1 LTCVVFNDKK
11 HRLGQMSKVGF
22 DRDSVKNL
30 SEKAANE
37 PTRFN
42 AMERSS
48 FVKTHVEKISKMVK
62 DKHSLD
68 DIKGVFPEF
77 CEQYPNI
84 LEMITRPGGYDQRSL
99 DMMIKLLE
107 KMGQGAKSQHEASI
121 QIGQH
126 LLNTYVKPQ
135 LDSTE

>member
-1 LTCVVFNDKK
+1 
-11 HRLGQMSKVGF
+11 MSKVGF

-42 AMERSS
+42 ATDRSK
-48 FVKTHVEKISKMVK
+48 FVREHVDKISKMIK
-62 DKHSLD
+62 DKHTVD
-68 DIKGVFPEF
+68 DIKSIFPEF

-84 LEMITRPGGYDQRSL
+84 LEMITRPSGYDQRSL
-99 DMMIKLLE
+99 DLMFKMLE
-107 KMGQGAKSQHEASI
+107 KMGRGAASQHEASI
-121 QIGQH
+121 QVGQH
-126 LLNTYVKPQ
+126 LLNAYVKPQ

>member
-1 LTCVVFNDKK
+1 
-11 HRLGQMSKVGF
+11 MSKVGF

-42 AMERSS
+42 ATERSS

-68 DIKGVFPEF
+68 DIKAVFPEF

>member
-1 LTCVVFNDKK
+1 
-11 HRLGQMSKVGF
+11 MSNI
-22 DRDSVKNL
+22 DPNSVKKL
-30 SEKAANE
+30 SEKAATE

-42 AMERSS
+42 ASERSA
-48 FVKTHVEKISKMVK
+48 FVKDHIVKITAMLNSNYSV
-62 DKHSLD
+62 D
-68 DIKGVFPEF
+68 DIKAVFPEF

-99 DMMIKLLE
+99 DIMIKLLE
-107 KMGQGAKSQHEASI
+107 KMGQGIKSQHEASF
-121 QIGQH
+121 QVGQH

>member
-1 LTCVVFNDKK
+1 MCAILYDKK
-11 HRLGQMSKVGF
+11 HTLRQMSKVGF

-42 AMERSS
+42 ATERSS

-68 DIKGVFPEF
+68 DIKAVFPEF
-77 CEQYPNI
+77 SEQYPNI
-84 LEMITRPGGYDQRSL
+84 VEMITRPGGYDQRSL
-99 DMMIKLLE
+99 DIMIKLLE
-107 KMGQGAKSQHEASI
+107 KMGQGTKSQHEASI
-121 QIGQH
+121 QVGQH

>member
-1 LTCVVFNDKK
+1 
-11 HRLGQMSKVGF
+11 MSKVGF

-42 AMERSS
+42 ATERSS
-48 FVKTHVEKISKMVK
+48 FVKTHVEKISKMIK

-68 DIKGVFPEF
+68 DIKAVFPEF

-99 DMMIKLLE
+99 DIMIKLLE

-121 QIGQH
+121 QVGQH

>member
-1 LTCVVFNDKK
+1 
-11 HRLGQMSKVGF
+11 MSKVGF

-42 AMERSS
+42 ATERSS
-48 FVKTHVEKISKMVK
+48 FVKTHVEKVSKMLK
-62 DKHSLD
+62 EKHSLD
-68 DIKGVFPEF
+68 DIKAVFPEF

-99 DMMIKLLE
+99 DIMIKLLE

>member
-1 LTCVVFNDKK
+1 MCAIFNDIN
-11 HRLGQMSKVGF
+11 HILGQMSKIGF

-42 AMERSS
+42 ATERSA
-48 FVKTHVEKISKMVK
+48 FVKDHIEKISTMVK
-62 DKHSLD
+62 SKHSVD
-68 DIKGVFPEF
+68 DIKAVFPEF

-99 DMMIKLLE
+99 DMMVKMLE
-107 KMGQGAKSQHEASI
+107 KMGQGLKSQHEASI
-121 QIGQH
+121 QVGQH
-126 LLNTYVKPQ
+126 LLNAYVKPQ

>member
-1 LTCVVFNDKK
+1 
-11 HRLGQMSKVGF
+11 MSKVGF

-42 AMERSS
+42 AAERSS
-48 FVKTHVEKISKMVK
+48 FVKTHVEKISKMIK

-68 DIKGVFPEF
+68 DIKAVFPEF

-99 DMMIKLLE
+99 DIMIKLLE

-121 QIGQH
+121 QVGQH

>member
-1 LTCVVFNDKK
+1 
-11 HRLGQMSKVGF
+11 MSKVGF

-42 AMERSS
+42 ATERSS
-48 FVKTHVEKISKMVK
+48 FVKDHVEKITKMVK
-62 DKHSLD
+62 DRHSVD
-68 DIKGVFPEF
+68 DIKSVFPEF
-77 CEQYPNI
+77 CEQYPKI

-99 DMMIKLLE
+99 DLMLRLLE
-107 KMGQGAKSQHEASI
+107 KMGQGVKSQHEASI
-121 QIGQH
+121 HVGQH
-126 LLNTYVKPQ
+126 LLDSYVKPQ

>member
-1 LTCVVFNDKK
+1 
-11 HRLGQMSKVGF
+11 MSKVGF

-42 AMERSS
+42 ATERSN
-48 FVKTHVEKISKMVK
+48 FVKEHVEKITKMLK
-62 DKHSLD
+62 DRHSLD
-68 DIKGVFPEF
+68 DIKSVFPEF

-99 DMMIKLLE
+99 DLMLRLLE
-107 KMGQGAKSQHEASI
+107 KMGQGVKSQHEASI
-121 QIGQH
+121 HVGQH
-126 LLNTYVKPQ
+126 LLDSYVKPQ

>member
-1 LTCVVFNDKK
+1 
-11 HRLGQMSKVGF
+11 MSKVGF

-42 AMERSS
+42 ATERSS
-48 FVKTHVEKISKMVK
+48 FVKTHVEKVSKMLK

-68 DIKGVFPEF
+68 DIQAVFPEF

-121 QIGQH
+121 QVGQH

>member
-1 LTCVVFNDKK
+1 
-11 HRLGQMSKVGF
+11 MSKVGF
-22 DRDSVKNL
+22 DKDSVKNL

-42 AMERSS
+42 ATERSV
-48 FVKTHVEKISKMVK
+48 FVKDHIEKISNMIKN
-62 DKHSLD
+62 KHSVD

-84 LEMITRPGGYDQRSL
+84 LEMISRPGGYDQRSL
-99 DMMIKLLE
+99 DMMVKMLE
-107 KMGQGAKSQHEASI
+107 KMGQGLKSQHEASI
-121 QIGQH
+121 HVGQH
-126 LLNTYVKPQ
+126 LLNAYVKPQ

>member
-1 LTCVVFNDKK
+1 
-11 HRLGQMSKVGF
+11 MSKVGF
-22 DRDSVKNL
+22 DRDSVKTL

-42 AMERSS
+42 ATERSA
-48 FVKTHVEKISKMVK
+48 FVKEHVQKITKMLK
-62 DKHSLD
+62 DRHSLD
-68 DIKGVFPEF
+68 DVKSVFPEF

-99 DMMIKLLE
+99 DLMLRLLD
-107 KMGQGAKSQHEASI
+107 KMGQGVKSQHEASI
-121 QIGQH
+121 HVGQH
-126 LLNTYVKPQ
+126 LLDSYVKPQ

>member
-1 LTCVVFNDKK
+1 MCAILYDKK
-11 HRLGQMSKVGF
+11 HILGQMSKVGF

-42 AMERSS
+42 ATERSS

-68 DIKGVFPEF
+68 DIKAVFPEF
-77 CEQYPNI
+77 SEQYPNI
-84 LEMITRPGGYDQRSL
+84 VEMITRPGGYDQRSL
-99 DMMIKLLE
+99 DIMIKLLE
-107 KMGQGAKSQHEASI
+107 KMGQGIKSQHEASI
-121 QIGQH
+121 QVGQH

>member
-1 LTCVVFNDKK
+1 
-11 HRLGQMSKVGF
+11 MSKVGF

-42 AMERSS
+42 ATERSS
-48 FVKTHVEKISKMVK
+48 FVKTHVEKVSKMLK
-62 DKHSLD
+62 EKHSLD
-68 DIKGVFPEF
+68 DIKAVFPEF

-84 LEMITRPGGYDQRSL
+84 LEMITRPGGYDQRPL
-99 DMMIKLLE
+99 DIMIKLLE

-121 QIGQH
+121 QVGQH